1 MVLVREPWGRA
12 ADTPG
17 QARHIFH
24 AWGADSPVLTMLC
37 RARASAIL
45 IMLGEHFEVV
55 DSLAS

>member
-17 QARHIFH
+17 QARHTSH
-24 AWGADSPVLTMLC
+24 AWGADSPLLTMLC
-37 RARASAIL
+37 RAIL
-45 IMLGEHFEVV
+45 IMLGEHLEVV